1 MFVFGESVAVTYT
14 RIMNAPWLLSQ
25 INKILSSTVEYDN
38 REIGVEGRAG
48 DRADVTLQLAF
59 RRNLQRKIN
68 IVAHS
73 SQ

>member
-25 INKILSSTVEYDN
+25 INKILSSTVEYDS
-38 REIGVEGRAG
+38 RKIGAEGRAG
-48 DRADVTLQLAF
+48 DREVVAVVEIL
-59 RRNLQRKIN
+59 RRKIN